1 MNPRVVRFN
10 EAEDTDALTH
20 WGINGMKWGRR
31 RWQNEDGSLTEE
43 GRRHYGIK
51 ERREESRAKERL
63 EREKAKA
70 QFKVTRAEADA
81 RVKIAK
87 EQAKANADMQSQIAK
102 ENAKAQAK
110 VARENAKAARENA
123 KADAKKAKAMGQ
135 SQVDIAKQ
143 DVKGVTSEAK
153 QETKRAKIAAQ
164 VQIQDDRVKA
174 IQNNM
179 FRKLVLGGAA
189 VAGAAVLIKAWKGT
203 PASSSVVSEAA
214 SKGESLLKSNEKLRN
229 LCKSQAATI
238 KENTSLIE
246 KMTSV
251 LADSTKLLKGS
262 YQD

>member
-1 MNPRVVRFN
+1 MNPNVVRFN
-10 EAEDTDALTH
+10 EAEDVDSLTH

-51 ERREESRAKERL
+51 ERREEYRAKERL
-63 EREKAKA
+63 EKEKAKA
-70 QFKVTRAEADA
+70 QVKVTKAEAEA
-81 RVKIAK
+81 RVKIAR

-110 VARENAKAARENA
+110 VARENA

-189 VAGAAVLIKAWKGT
+189 VAGAAVLIKAWKG
-203 PASSSVVSEAA
+203 SDI
-214 SKGESLLKSNEKLRN
+214 KSPQILEK
-229 LCKSQAATI
+229 
-238 KENTSLIE
+238 
-246 KMTSV
+246 
-251 LADSTKLLKGS
+251 ADKGS
-262 YQD
+262 KILASLEEENGFLKTQVKDLKDAIAKNNDSAAQAIIDAFKTK

>member
-70 QFKVTRAEADA
+70 QIKVTRAEADA

-102 ENAKAQAK
+102 ENAKAQ
-110 VARENAKAARENA
+110 AKAARENA

>member
-1 MNPRVVRFN
+1 MNPNVVVRFN
-10 EAEDTDALTH
+10 EAEDVDSLTH

-70 QFKVTRAEADA
+70 QIKVSRAEADA
-81 RVKIAK
+81 RVKIAR
-87 EQAKANADMQSQIAK
+87 EQAKANADMQSQIAR

-110 VARENAKAARENA
+110 VARENA

-164 VQIQDDRVKA
+164 VQIQDDRAKA

-251 LADSTKLLKGS
+251 LADSTKLLKGT

>member
-1 MNPRVVRFN
+1 MNPKVVRFN
-10 EAEDTDALTH
+10 EAEDVDSLTH

-51 ERREESRAKERL
+51 ERREEYRAKERL
-63 EREKAKA
+63 EKEKAKA
-70 QFKVTRAEADA
+70 QVKVTKAEAEA
-81 RVKIAK
+81 RVKIAR

-102 ENAKAQAK
+102 ENANAQAK
-110 VARENAKAARENA
+110 VARENA

-174 IQNNM
+174 IQNNA

-251 LADSTKLLKGS
+251 LADSTKLLKGT

>member
-1 MNPRVVRFN
+1 MNPKVVRFN
-10 EAEDTDALTH
+10 EAEDVDSLTH

-51 ERREESRAKERL
+51 ERREDYRAKERL
-63 EREKAKA
+63 EKEKAKA
-70 QFKVTRAEADA
+70 Q
-81 RVKIAK
+81 VKIAR

-102 ENAKAQAK
+102 ANAKAQAK
-110 VARENAKAARENA
+110 VARENA

-189 VAGAAVLIKAWKGT
+189 VAGAAVLIKAWKDT
-203 PASSSVVSEAA
+203 PASSSAISEAA
-214 SKGESLLKSNEKLRN
+214 SKGESLLKSNEKLRD

-262 YQD
+262 YQN

>member
-1 MNPRVVRFN
+1 MNPNVVIRFN
-10 EAEDTDALTH
+10 EAEDVDSLTH

-70 QFKVTRAEADA
+70 QVKVTRAEADA
-81 RVKIAK
+81 RVKIAR

-110 VARENAKAARENA
+110 VAKENA

-143 DVKGVTSEAK
+143 DVKGVTNEAK

-174 IQNNM
+174 IQNNA

-203 PASSSVVSEAA
+203 SASSSAVSEAA
-214 SKGESLLKSNEKLRN
+214 SKGERLLKSNEKLRE

-251 LADSTKLLKGS
+251 LADSTKLLKGT

>member
-1 MNPRVVRFN
+1 MNPNVVVRFN
-10 EAEDTDALTH
+10 EAEDVDSLTH

-70 QFKVTRAEADA
+70 QIKVTRAEADA
-81 RVKIAK
+81 RVKIAR

-110 VARENAKAARENA
+110 VAKENA

-189 VAGAAVLIKAWKGT
+189 VAGAAVLIKAWKGSDIKS
-203 PASSSVVSEAA
+203 PKILEKADEGSKILASLEEENGFLKTQVKDLKDAIAKNNDSAA
-214 SKGESLLKSNEKLRN
+214 
-229 LCKSQAATI
+229 QAIIDAF
-238 KENTSLIE
+238 K
-246 KMTSV
+246 K
-251 LADSTKLLKGS
+251 
-262 YQD
+262 Q

>member
-1 MNPRVVRFN
+1 MNPKVVRFN
-10 EAEDTDALTH
+10 EAEDVDSLTH

-51 ERREESRAKERL
+51 ERREDYRAKERL
-63 EREKAKA
+63 EKEKAKA
-70 QFKVTRAEADA
+70 Q
-81 RVKIAK
+81 VKIAR

-102 ENAKAQAK
+102 ANAKAQAK
-110 VARENAKAARENA
+110 VARENA

-189 VAGAAVLIKAWKGT
+189 VAGAAVLIKSWKDT
-203 PASSSVVSEAA
+203 PASSSAISEAA
-214 SKGESLLKSNEKLRN
+214 SKGESLLKSNEKLRD

-262 YQD
+262 YQN

>member
-1 MNPRVVRFN
+1 MNPNVVRFN
-10 EAEDTDALTH
+10 EAEDVDSLTH

-70 QFKVTRAEADA
+70 LVKVTRAEADA
-81 RVKIAK
+81 RVKIAR

-110 VARENAKAARENA
+110 VAKENA

-143 DVKGVTSEAK
+143 DVKGVTNEAK

-174 IQNNM
+174 IQNNAL
-179 FRKLVLGGAA
+179 RKLVLGGAA

-203 PASSSVVSEAA
+203 PASSSAISEAA

-251 LADSTKLLKGS
+251 LADSTKLLKGT